1 MSLMPEP
8 KDRVPKFPMGRIL
21 VSAKAKRSLSQG
33 DVVSALLRHASG
45 DWGLVEEE
53 DRKLN
58 DRALLI
64 CERLFSMYRSEA
76 GVKFYVI
83 TEWDRSVTTILLPE
97 DY

>member
-1 MSLMPEP
+1 MSLMPEE

-21 VSAKAKRSLSQG
+21 VSVRAKQILSQG
-33 DVVSALLRHASG
+33 DVVAGLLRHASG
-45 DWGLVEEE
+45 DWGLVEDE

-64 CERLFSMYRSEA
+64 GDRLFSIYRSEA

-83 TEWDRSVTTILLPE
+83 TEWGRSVTTVLLPE